1 MEEYG
6 ENRQVKQSEITYCT
20 VDELK
25 NTQMPD
31 VPMGALTL
39 PETVDFSAV
48 EGVGIL
54 HLSVKKHFF
63 GRGRT
68 VREAV
73 WNGNRQV

>member
-54 HLSVKKHFF
+54 HLSVKKHFKEKKD
-63 GRGRT
+63 GRKKGRESF
-68 VREAV
+68 V
-73 WNGNRQV
+73 